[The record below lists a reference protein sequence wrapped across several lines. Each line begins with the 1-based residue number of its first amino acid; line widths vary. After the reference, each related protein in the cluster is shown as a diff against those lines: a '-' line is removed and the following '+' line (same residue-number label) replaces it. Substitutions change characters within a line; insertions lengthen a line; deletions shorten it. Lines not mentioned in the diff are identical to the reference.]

1 MISAEV
7 AVLADSVR
15 VVGPISM
22 RTLICQFR
30 ASPMMI
36 AILTHAL
43 RVERQRSV
51 RTGSDY
57 FSLEALN
64 SLLFLLVQA
73 LSPASRQL
81 STAT

>member
-1 MISAEV
+1 VISAEV

-36 AILTHAL
+36 AILTHAFC
-43 RVERQRSV
+43 VERQRSV

>member
-1 MISAEV
+1 MGESLLVISAEV

-22 RTLICQFR
+22 RTLICQFS

-36 AILTHAL
+36 TILAHAL

-57 FSLEALN
+57 FCLEALN
-64 SLLFLLVQA
+64 FLPFLLI
-73 LSPASRQL
+73 
-81 STAT
+81 

>member
-15 VVGPISM
+15 VVGPISV

-36 AILTHAL
+36 AILTHSF
-43 RVERQRSV
+43 RVERQRGM

-57 FSLEALN
+57 FGLIALN
-64 SLLFLLVQA
+64 SLLFFLV
-73 LSPASRQL
+73 
-81 STAT
+81 

>member
-7 AVLADSVR
+7 AVLADTVR
-15 VVGPISM
+15 VVGPISV

-43 RVERQRSV
+43 RVERQRSM
-51 RTGSDY
+51 RTVSDY

-64 SLLFLLVQA
+64 SLPFLLV
-73 LSPASRQL
+73 
-81 STAT
+81 